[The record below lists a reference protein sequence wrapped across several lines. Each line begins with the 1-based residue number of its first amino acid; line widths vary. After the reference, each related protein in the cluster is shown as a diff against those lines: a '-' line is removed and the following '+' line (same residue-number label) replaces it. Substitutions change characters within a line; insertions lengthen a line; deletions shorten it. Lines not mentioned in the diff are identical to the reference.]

1 MNSHQETKRGGVPLN
16 TNAISNA
23 TRKLA
28 KRTLACW
35 FTCRV
40 QRAVR
45 CEQAYDGHRSVT
57 FVGMNVNVCLRVTQ
71 LCGGKRL
78 LTNTRICATRT
89 LSTSLPHT
97 ATCQSTSKNSA
108 SGCERASCGQC
119 QQVTQH
125 SSNETHSAFQIHL
138 RNLLSLLRLPSRFH
152 ASPTREF
159 CRQGMETDSRAHS

>member
-45 CEQAYDGHRSVT
+45 CEQAYDGHRMCDFCGHECECVYAS
-57 FVGMNVNVCLRVTQ
+57 MASQTQ
-71 LCGGKRL
+71 LMLLCGGKRL

-97 ATCQSTSKNSA
+97 ATCQSTSKSSA
-108 SGCERASCGQC
+108 SGCERALCGQC

-138 RNLLSLLRLPSRFH
+138 RNLLSLLRLPSRLH
-152 ASPTREF
+152 TSPTR
-159 CRQGMETDSRAHS
+159 